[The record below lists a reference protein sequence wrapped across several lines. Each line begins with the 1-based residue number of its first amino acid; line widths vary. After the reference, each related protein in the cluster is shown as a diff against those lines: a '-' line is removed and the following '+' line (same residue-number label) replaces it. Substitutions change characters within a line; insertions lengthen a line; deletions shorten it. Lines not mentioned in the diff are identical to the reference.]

1 MEFEENTLN
10 VDFRNQR
17 ATIGYWAHPSGVTIH
32 ISGLPLVATTAEI
45 EAAVQDRV
53 RRDARAALT
62 RLLAELEL
70 PGG

>member
-1 MEFEENTLN
+1 MEFEEKTLN

-32 ISGLPLVATTAEI
+32 ISGLPLTATPEEI
-45 EAAVQDRV
+45 EGVVQDRV
-53 RRDARAALT
+53 RRDARATLA

>member
-1 MEFEENTLN
+1 MEFEENTLT
-10 VDFRNQR
+10 VDFRNHR

-32 ISGLPLVATTAEI
+32 ISGLPITATPAEI
-45 EAAVQDRV
+45 EGVVEDRV

-62 RLLAELEL
+62 RLLAELDL